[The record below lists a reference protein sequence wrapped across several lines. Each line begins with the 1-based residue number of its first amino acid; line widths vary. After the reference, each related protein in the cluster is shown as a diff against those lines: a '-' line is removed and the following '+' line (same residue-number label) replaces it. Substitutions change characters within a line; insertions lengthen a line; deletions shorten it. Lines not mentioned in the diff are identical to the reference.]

1 MYTYT
6 RFKQNFVHGCNEVT
20 TLSIFQI
27 FLYYDVSLPSM
38 TISSL
43 NPVKDF
49 ELDEMQVLEKLLGE
63 CSINEKQQKMQQ
75 LTEWLLYGV
84 H

>member
-1 MYTYT
+1 
-6 RFKQNFVHGCNEVT
+6 
-20 TLSIFQI
+20 
-27 FLYYDVSLPSM
+27 M
-38 TISSL
+38 TMSPL

-63 CSINEKQQKMQQ
+63 CNTNEKQQKMQ

-84 H
+84 Q